1 MQFRIASTF
10 TASLARLSAT
20 EQTAVKTTVFDLQT
34 DLIRPGLRIHSVE
47 GARDRNFRAARVNR
61 DIRIIVHQS
70 GDNMTLCYVNH
81 HDDAYTWA
89 CGRKMEVHPRTG
101 AMQIVE
107 IQETV
112 REIEVPIYVAVER
125 PTPPKPP
132 PAADI
137 PDDALLSY
145 GIPTEWLD
153 SVRSADEDGLLDIA
167 SHLPEE
173 AGEALLQIAVGAA
186 PQPTL
191 PMPAG
196 SDPFEHPDA
205 MRRFRVMRDVEELAQ
220 ALDYPWDRWS
230 VFLHPA
236 QLAIV
241 ERDYSGSARVSG
253 SAGTGKTIVAL
264 HRAVYL
270 ARKNPDARVL
280 LTTFSETLAS
290 VLRDRLRILISSEP
304 RLGERIEV
312 YAIDALA
319 ERLYTLNI
327 GTPSIASEKQIRMMI
342 LEASASAENNRFS
355 PNFVLAEWRQVVD
368 AWQLYSWEAYRDIR
382 RMGRRRRLSEGHRQV
397 LWAIFEKL
405 RKELRHRGL
414 ITRADMFGELASR
427 FCDTQRSP
435 FDFVI
440 VDEAQDIDVPQLRFM
455 AVLGQER
462 PDGLFFAGD
471 LGQRIFQHPFSWR
484 ALGIDIRGRSHTL
497 KINYRTSHQIRRRS
511 DLLLGIEIADADGN
525 TEERSGT
532 ISVFNGPEPILYT
545 AKSEDDEAKAV
556 AAWLKRLVANGL
568 KPHEMSVFVRS
579 AGEIGRVTAAIER
592 AGLKYIVLDD
602 DVRTIEGHV
611 STGTMHM
618 AKGLEFRAVVVM
630 ACDDEII
637 PLQTRIES
645 VTDESDLEDI
655 YNTERHLLYVA
666 CTRARDNLLVAGV
679 EPASEF
685 LDDLRVGS
693 EEPRR

>member
-34 DLIRPGLRIHSVE
+34 DSTRPGLRIHRVE
-47 GARDRNFRAARVNR
+47 GTRDRNFRSARVNR
-61 DIRIIVHQS
+61 DIRIMVHQS
-70 GDNMTLCYVNH
+70 GDNMTLCYVDH
-81 HDDAYTWA
+81 HDGAYAWA
-89 CGRKMEVHPRTG
+89 RGRKMEVHPRTG

-107 IQETV
+107 IQETT
-112 REIEVPIYVAVER
+112 REIQVPVYVIVDK
-125 PTPPKPP
+125 PKPP
-132 PAADI
+132 PAAGV

-145 GIPTEWLD
+145 GVPIEWLN
-153 SVRSADEDGLLDIA
+153 SVRSADEDRLLDIA

-173 AGEALLQIAVGAA
+173 AGEALLQIAVGEV

-196 SDPFEHPDA
+196 SDPFDHPDA

-236 QLAIV
+236 QRAIV
-241 ERDYSGSARVSG
+241 ERDYSGPARVSG

-270 ARKNPDARVL
+270 ARKNSEARVL
-280 LTTFSETLAS
+280 LTTFSETLAG

-304 RLGERIEV
+304 SLGERIEV
-312 YAIDALA
+312 YAIDALS

-327 GTPSIASEKQIRMMI
+327 GTPSIASEKQIRMLI
-342 LEASASAENNRFS
+342 VEASADVENNLFS
-355 PNFVLAEWRQVVD
+355 PSFILEKWLQVVD
-368 AWQLYSWEAYRDIR
+368 AWQLNSWEEYRDIR
-382 RMGRRRRLSEGHRQV
+382 RMGRRRRLAENQRQI
-397 LWAIFEKL
+397 LWTIFKKL
-405 RKELRHRGL
+405 RRALRHRGL
-414 ITRADMFGELASR
+414 ITRSEILNQLASR
-427 FCDTQRSP
+427 FGGAQRSP

-440 VDEAQDIDVPQLRFM
+440 VDEAQDINVPQLRLM
-455 AVLGQER
+455 SALGKDR

-471 LGQRIFQHPFSWR
+471 LGQRIFQHPFSWW
-484 ALGIDIRGRSHTL
+484 ALGVDIRGRSHTL
-497 KINYRTSHQIRRRS
+497 KVNYRTSHQIRRRS
-511 DLLLGIEIADADGN
+511 DLLLGIEIADVDGN

-532 ISVFNGPEPILYT
+532 ISVFNGPEPTLLT
-545 AKSEDDEAKAV
+545 GKSEDEEAKTV
-556 AAWLKRLVANGL
+556 AKWLKRLAQNGL
-568 KPHEMSVFVRS
+568 KPNEMSIFVRS
-579 AGEIGRVTAAIER
+579 NAEIGRATAAIER
-592 AGLKYIVLDD
+592 AGLNHIVLDD
-602 DVRTIEGHV
+602 DVRTVEGHV
-611 STGTMHM
+611 STSTMHM

-666 CTRARDNLLVAGV
+666 CTRARDHLLVTGV
-679 EPASEF
+679 QPASEF
-685 LDDLRVGS
+685 LDDLRVS
-693 EEPRR
+693 S

>member
-10 TASLARLSAT
+10 TASLARLSAA

-34 DLIRPGLRIHSVE
+34 DPTRPGLRIHRVE
-47 GARDRNFRAARVNR
+47 GARDRNFRSARVNR

-81 HDDAYTWA
+81 HDDAYAWA

-112 REIEVPIYVAVER
+112 REIQVPVYVAVET
-125 PTPPKPP
+125 PAPPKPP
-132 PAADI
+132 PAAGI

-145 GIPTEWLD
+145 GVPTEWLD
-153 SVRSADEDGLLDIA
+153 SVRSADEDRLLDIA

-173 AGEALLQIAVGAA
+173 AGEALLQIAVGAV

-196 SDPFEHPDA
+196 SDPFDHPDA

-220 ALDYPWDRWS
+220 ALNYPWDRWS

-236 QLAIV
+236 QRAIV
-241 ERDYSGSARVSG
+241 ERDYSGPVRVSG

-290 VLRDRLRILISSEP
+290 VLRDRLRVLISSEP
-304 RLGERIEV
+304 RLGDRIEV

-342 LEASASAENNRFS
+342 VEASASAEDNRFL

-368 AWQLYSWEAYRDIR
+368 AWQLNSWEAYRDIR
-382 RMGRRRRLSEGHRQV
+382 RLGRRRRLQESQRQV
-397 LWAIFEKL
+397 LWTIFEKL
-405 RKELRHRGL
+405 RKELRQRGL
-414 ITRADMFGELASR
+414 ITRANMFGELASR
-427 FCDTQRSP
+427 FGDAQRSP

-440 VDEAQDIDVPQLRFM
+440 VDEAQDIDVPQLRFT

-484 ALGIDIRGRSHTL
+484 ALGVDIRGRSHTL

-545 AKSEDDEAKAV
+545 AESKDEEAKTV
-556 AAWLKRLVANGL
+556 ANWLKRLVANGL

-579 AGEIGRVTAAIER
+579 NGEIGRATAAIER
-592 AGLKYIVLDD
+592 AGLKHIVLDD
-602 DVRTIEGHV
+602 DVRTVDGHV

-618 AKGLEFRAVVVM
+618 AKGLEFRAVGVM

-666 CTRARDNLLVAGV
+666 CTRARDHLLVAGV

-685 LDDLRVGS
+685 LDDLLW
-693 EEPRR
+693 